1 MRNATWDQ
9 RTVLQTHDPANG
21 DRYVPVLT
29 MEGVALP
36 LDSPPSLTIDGELW
50 FAVRRSVAINSQT
63 RTVVTTVT
71 VIKDS

>member
-9 RTVLQTHDPANG
+9 RTIVQTHDPANG

-29 MEGVALP
+29 MEGVTLSI
-36 LDSPPSLTIDGELW
+36 DSPERLAIQGERW
-50 FAVRRSVAINSQT
+50 HVVRSSVAIDTQT

-71 VIKDS
+71 VVKDS